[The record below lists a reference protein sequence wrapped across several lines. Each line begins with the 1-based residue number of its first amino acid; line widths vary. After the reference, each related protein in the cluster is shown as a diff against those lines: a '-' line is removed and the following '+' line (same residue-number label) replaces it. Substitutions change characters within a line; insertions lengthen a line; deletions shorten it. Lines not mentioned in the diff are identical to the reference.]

1 MKYLVLNLFFLL
13 RSQVHF
19 QLLSCLL
26 TVEVA
31 SYMQNQ
37 SAISRPIVPPFAT
50 RSARVDG
57 DVGASG
63 DEGENV

>member
-1 MKYLVLNLFFLL
+1 
-13 RSQVHF
+13 
-19 QLLSCLL
+19 
-26 TVEVA
+26 VEVA
-31 SYMQNQ
+31 TYRQNQ

-63 DEGENV
+63 GEVENV

>member
-1 MKYLVLNLFFLL
+1 MSKNPITYA
-13 RSQVHF
+13 
-19 QLLSCLL
+19 
-26 TVEVA
+26 TAEVA
-31 SYMQNQ
+31 SYRQNQ

-63 DEGENV
+63 GEGENI